1 MCNRHKVA
9 YFLQFDILCCFC
21 RDSRSL
27 PPLLPEDEL
36 SSVRMEKNNG
46 QLSSTTHSHNIFQHD
61 DVEVTAKNEK
71 YEETVVFAVFGQT
84 FNFTL
89 VKLG

>member
-1 MCNRHKVA
+1 MCNRQKVA

-21 RDSRSL
+21 RDSPSL
-27 PPLLPEDEL
+27 PPLCPENEL
-36 SSVRMEKNNG
+36 SSIRMEKNNG
-46 QLSSTTHSHNIFQHD
+46 QLSSTTHSHNIFQYD

-71 YEETVVFAVFGQT
+71 NKETVVFAVFGQT
-84 FNFTL
+84 FSFTL